1 VHTEITE
8 NVKGW
13 VLYDGDCPLCTG
25 AVRRFGPLL
34 RARGFEPRPLQTPW
48 VGEQLGL
55 SPTQLLT
62 EMRLLLPDGRLY
74 GGADAFL
81 QVARRYW
88 WAWPLYLLGHLPG
101 VKPLL
106 RVLYRRI
113 ARNRRCLGDVCGI
126 EPIGT
131 GQGLGTVPDKIRVGH
146 YLPLLLL
153 PVLTLCLIN
162 RTAPWVFMW
171 ALAFALYAGCKW
183 LTYCDARSAGVP
195 TTPTR
200 AFIYLVVWPG
210 MDAATFL
217 RVDNHP
223 ARPSLTECLFAIFK
237 TVFGAVMVWVFT
249 RRALQMSPILAGW
262 TGMVGV
268 IFLLHFGAFHL
279 LSILWRAIGIN
290 APPIMRNPIFAVSL
304 AEFWAKRWNTA
315 FHELASRYTFRPLRR
330 ATNPA
335 VATLIVFVLSGLIH
349 DLVISVPARG
359 GYALPTAYFLLQG
372 LGTVGERTRLGRR
385 LGLGRGFRGWIFAV
399 FITAGPAFW
408 LFHPPF
414 IHNVILPMLHAI
426 GAT

>member
-8 NVKGW
+8 NNKGW
-13 VLYDGDCPLCTG
+13 VLYDGDCPLCTR

-34 RARGFEPRPLQTPW
+34 RTRGFEPEPLRTPW
-48 VGEQLGL
+48 IGTQLGL
-55 SPTQLLT
+55 SPEKLLT

-81 QVARRYW
+81 QIARRYW
-88 WAWPLYLLGHLPG
+88 WAWPLYLFGRLPG

-106 RVLYRRI
+106 RVLYRQL
-113 ARNRRCLGDVCGI
+113 ARNRYCISDVCGI
-126 EPIGT
+126 KPVAT
-131 GQGLGTVPDKIRVGH
+131 GQGTCTMPDKRSIGD

-153 PVLTLCLIN
+153 PLVTLCLMN
-162 RTAPWVFMW
+162 RLAPSVFIW

-183 LTYCDARSAGVP
+183 LTYCDARSAGVK

-200 AFIYLVVWPG
+200 TLTYLFGWPG

-217 RVDNHP
+217 RADDHS
-223 ARPSLTECLFAIFK
+223 ARPSLLECLFAIFK
-237 TVFGAVMVWVFT
+237 TFFGAVMVWVFT
-249 RRALQMSPILAGW
+249 RRALEINPLLAGW
-262 TGMVGV
+262 TGMVGI

-279 LSILWRAIGIN
+279 LSVFWRALGIN
-290 APPIMRNPIFAVSL
+290 APPIMRNPIFSKSL
-304 AEFWAKRWNTA
+304 AEFWGKRWNTA

-335 VATLIVFVLSGLIH
+335 VATLLVFVLSGLIH

-372 LGTVGERTRLGRR
+372 LGAVGERTGLGRR
-385 LGLGRGFRGWIFAV
+385 LGLGHGFRGWAFAV
-399 FITAGPAFW
+399 LITAGPAFW